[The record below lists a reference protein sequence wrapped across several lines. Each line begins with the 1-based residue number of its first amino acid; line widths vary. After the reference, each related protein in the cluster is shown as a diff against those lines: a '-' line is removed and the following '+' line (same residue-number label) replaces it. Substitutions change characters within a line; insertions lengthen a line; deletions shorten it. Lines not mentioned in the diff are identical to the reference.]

1 MVTRKKNLTKKLS
14 LALSSTLL
22 ASALYTL
29 PPAPPAEAF
38 SIGNAIGAVIGVSA
52 QYAALNK
59 QVNYLDGEGR
69 DKYMSAVKEK
79 EGVNEDPEA
88 TTPCWTM

>member
-22 ASALYTL
+22 ASIY
-29 PPAPPAEAF
+29 PAPSSPAEAF

-79 EGVNEDPEA
+79 KGSTKTRKP
-88 TTPCWTM
+88 TPCWTM